1 MKLLR
6 MTATFGRLEQE
17 TLSLTEGLNVLQM
30 PNEAGKSTWA
40 EFLLAMLYGV
50 DTSEREKTGVLP
62 VKTKYQPWSG
72 KPMEGVIELEHAGR
86 RITLT
91 RTSTARAPLGVFS
104 AVYTD
109 SGLPVEG
116 MTGANCGET
125 LLGVPKRVYQRSA
138 FVRQA
143 GLGLTPDDELEA
155 RLSALVTT
163 GDEAVSFAAA
173 DKRLLAWQ
181 NRVRHNK
188 TGLIPDAERELAA
201 VDSALAALAGEHEKN
216 LALRAQLQSLQ
227 AQQTACEEDLRA
239 LQAAQAQ
246 RKKAQLYDAK
256 RAAMQAA
263 NRENA
268 ASAVCARLPRED
280 ALAVLSQEAAALL
293 ALPEQE
299 PAASAPARPD
309 CPQAFSGVD
318 EERLL
323 DKAQRDM
330 REFDRM
336 TAKKHRPSVPFWVLA
351 ALFAGLGAAGW
362 FVRHEPLI
370 PAAFALAALVCA
382 VAALGNAAHD
392 RRREAELSE
401 AQALLT
407 LYENHSRDEFYAYAV
422 QYRDALR
429 AWQAACEAASAQNAA
444 RDAES
449 RLRAE
454 RTAALLGSVRMFA
467 EAGTVREAQNAIASA
482 LAAYRAWHEAEQTAQ
497 QEAQVD
503 APPVERPLTELQKQ
517 AVEIAKRYET
527 LSMQEKIGVI
537 AQAFGCTSG
546 TIETSPCTGK
556 WRGTS
561 DISIRFDNGSS
572 LFLGNHMTRQA
583 KTKKVQQELVDS
595 ALVRYNP
602 EIIRVAKETAYAALK
617 ERELQD
623 NAIAGEKGLKPYT
636 LLNVEFNDGADQQS
650 SGYIGWYYVTLA
662 VDGKICTHLETGLNH
677 DIASGS
683 VSPTPTRENYYAAGA
698 LKESD
703 VDYVFNNVGFSSA
716 SGLYSLH
723 LILKSSKT
731 L

>member
-17 TLSLTEGLNVLQM
+17 TLSLTDGLNVLQM

-50 DTSEREKTGVLP
+50 DTSERVKTGVLP

-72 KPMEGVIELEHAGR
+72 KPMEGVIELTHAGR
-86 RITLT
+86 RITIT

-116 MTGANCGET
+116 MTGANCGEM
-125 LLGVPKRVYQRSA
+125 LLGVPKSVYQRSA

-143 GLGLTPDDELEA
+143 GLGLTADADLEA

-163 GDEAVSFAAA
+163 GDEAISFAAA

-188 TGLIPDAERELAA
+188 TGLIPDAERELAT
-201 VDSALAALAGEHEKN
+201 VDGALTALAREHEKN
-216 LALRAQLQSLQ
+216 LALRAQLQTLQ
-227 AQQTACEEDLRA
+227 TQQAACEADLRA
-239 LQAAQAQ
+239 LRAADVQQ
-246 RKKAQLYDAK
+246 KKAQLYDAK

-280 ALAVLSQEAAALL
+280 ALLALSQEASALL
-293 ALPEQE
+293 SMPEVE
-299 PAASAPARPD
+299 PAASAPARPA

-330 REFDRM
+330 REFDRL
-336 TAKKHRPSVPFWVLA
+336 TAKKHRPAAPLWVLA
-351 ALFAGLGAAGW
+351 ALLLGLGAASW
-362 FVRHEPLI
+362 FIRHEPLL
-370 PAAFALAALVCA
+370 PAVFALAALACA
-382 VAALGNAAHD
+382 ATAIGNAAHD
-392 RRREAELSE
+392 RKREAELSE

-429 AWQAACEAASAQNAA
+429 AWQAASEAAAAQNAA

-467 EAGTVREAQNAIASA
+467 EAGTLLEAQSAIGSA
-482 LAAYRAWHEAEQTAQ
+482 LEAYRAWHTAQ
-497 QEAQVD
+497 QAAQQAKTRYD
-503 APPVERPLTELQKQ
+503 ALAQALGDIPDLPVPARDVSGLTNEQAETALARTQALAAAVQSQLDQSRGRLEQFGSEVELSAKKQ
-517 AVEIAKRYET
+517 ALTQKLDLLNERREALT
-527 LSMQEKIGVI
+527 LARQTLE
-537 AQAFGCTSG
+537 QANAALAERF
-546 TIETSPCTGK
+546 SP
-556 WRGTS
+556 RLVREAS
-561 DISIRFDNGSS
+561 DIFSELTGGRYARVQISRQMDMEAGQPDAAMRRS
-572 LFLGNHMTRQA
+572 LFLSGGTA
-583 KTKKVQQELVDS
+583 DELYLS
-595 ALVRYNP
+595 VR
-602 EIIRVAKETAYAALK
+602 
-617 ERELQD
+617 
-623 NAIAGEKGLKPYT
+623 
-636 LLNVEFNDGADQQS
+636 
-650 SGYIGWYYVTLA
+650 LA
-662 VDGKICTHLETGLNH
+662 VCRLLLPENAPIVLDDALAMFDDDRLCLALCLLQREAANRQILLFTCQSRERRCLSADG
-677 DIASGS
+677 
-683 VSPTPTRENYYAAGA
+683 
-698 LKESD
+698 
-703 VDYVFNNVGFSSA
+703 
-716 SGLYSLH
+716 
-723 LILKSSKT
+723 
-731 L
+731 

>member
-17 TLSLTEGLNVLQM
+17 TLSLTDGLNVLQM

-50 DTSEREKTGVLP
+50 DTSERVKTGVLP

-72 KPMEGVIELEHAGR
+72 KPMEGVIELTHAGR
-86 RITLT
+86 RITIT

-116 MTGANCGET
+116 MTGANCGEM
-125 LLGVPKRVYQRSA
+125 LLGVPKSVYQRSA

-143 GLGLTPDDELEA
+143 GLGLTADADLEA

-163 GDEAVSFAAA
+163 GDEAISFAAA

-188 TGLIPDAERELAA
+188 TGLIPDAERELAT
-201 VDSALAALAGEHEKN
+201 VDGALTALAREHEKN
-216 LALRAQLQSLQ
+216 LALRAQLQTLQ
-227 AQQTACEEDLRA
+227 TQQAACEADLRA
-239 LQAAQAQ
+239 LRAADVQQ
-246 RKKAQLYDAK
+246 KKAQLYDAK

-280 ALAVLSQEAAALL
+280 ALLALSQEASALL
-293 ALPEQE
+293 SMPEVE
-299 PAASAPARPD
+299 PAASAPARPA

-330 REFDRM
+330 REFDRL
-336 TAKKHRPSVPFWVLA
+336 TSKRHRPSAPLWVLA
-351 ALFAGLGAAGW
+351 ALLLGLAAASW
-362 FVRHEPLI
+362 FIRHEPLL
-370 PAAFALAALVCA
+370 PAVFALAALACA
-382 VAALGNAAHD
+382 AAAIGNAAHD
-392 RRREAELSE
+392 RKREAELSE

-429 AWQAACEAASAQNAA
+429 AWQAACEAAAAQNAA

-467 EAGTVREAQNAIASA
+467 EAGTLLEAQSAIGSA
-482 LAAYRAWHEAEQTAQ
+482 LEAYRAWHTAQ
-497 QEAQVD
+497 QAAQQAKTRYD
-503 APPVERPLTELQKQ
+503 ALAQALGDIPDLPVPARDVSGLTNEQAETALARTQALAAAVQSQLDQSRGRLEQFGSEVELSAKKQ
-517 AVEIAKRYET
+517 ALTQKIDLLNERREALT
-527 LSMQEKIGVI
+527 LARQTLE
-537 AQAFGCTSG
+537 QANAALAERF
-546 TIETSPCTGK
+546 SP
-556 WRGTS
+556 RLVREAS
-561 DISIRFDNGSS
+561 DIFSELTGGRYARVQISRQMDMEAGQPDAAMRRS
-572 LFLGNHMTRQA
+572 LFLSGGTA
-583 KTKKVQQELVDS
+583 DELYLS
-595 ALVRYNP
+595 VR
-602 EIIRVAKETAYAALK
+602 
-617 ERELQD
+617 
-623 NAIAGEKGLKPYT
+623 
-636 LLNVEFNDGADQQS
+636 
-650 SGYIGWYYVTLA
+650 LA
-662 VDGKICTHLETGLNH
+662 VCRLLLPEDAPIVLDDALAMFDDDRLCLALCLLQREAANRQILLFTCQSRERRCLSADG
-677 DIASGS
+677 
-683 VSPTPTRENYYAAGA
+683 
-698 LKESD
+698 
-703 VDYVFNNVGFSSA
+703 
-716 SGLYSLH
+716 
-723 LILKSSKT
+723 
-731 L
+731 

>member
-17 TLSLTEGLNVLQM
+17 TLSLTDGLNVLQM

-50 DTSEREKTGVLP
+50 DTSERVKTGVLP
-62 VKTKYQPWSG
+62 VKTKYQLWSG
-72 KPMEGVIELEHAGR
+72 KPMEGVIELTHAGR
-86 RITLT
+86 RITIT

-116 MTGANCGET
+116 MTGANCGEM
-125 LLGVPKRVYQRSA
+125 LLGVPKSVYQRSA

-143 GLGLTPDDELEA
+143 GLGLTADADLEA

-163 GDEAVSFAAA
+163 GDEAISFAAA

-188 TGLIPDAERELAA
+188 TGLIPDAERELAT
-201 VDSALAALAGEHEKN
+201 VDGTLTALAREHEKN
-216 LALRAQLQSLQ
+216 LALRAQLQTLQ
-227 AQQTACEEDLRA
+227 TQQAACEADLRA
-239 LQAAQAQ
+239 LRAADVQQ
-246 RKKAQLYDAK
+246 KKAQLYDAK

-280 ALAVLSQEAAALL
+280 ALLALSQEASALL
-293 ALPEQE
+293 SMPEVE
-299 PAASAPARPD
+299 PAASAPARPA

-330 REFDRM
+330 REFDRL
-336 TAKKHRPSVPFWVLA
+336 TAKKHRPAAPLWVLA
-351 ALFAGLGAAGW
+351 ALLLGLAAASW
-362 FVRHEPLI
+362 FIRHEPLL
-370 PAAFALAALVCA
+370 PAVFALAALACA
-382 VAALGNAAHD
+382 ATAIGNAAHD
-392 RRREAELSE
+392 RKREAELSE

-429 AWQAACEAASAQNAA
+429 AWQAASEAAAAQNAA

-467 EAGTVREAQNAIASA
+467 EAGTLLEAQSAIGSA
-482 LAAYRAWHEAEQTAQ
+482 LEAYRAWHTAQ
-497 QEAQVD
+497 QAAQQAKTRYD
-503 APPVERPLTELQKQ
+503 ALAQALGDIPDLPVPARDVSGLTNEQAETALARTQALAAAVQSQLDQSRGRLEQFGSEVELSAKKQ
-517 AVEIAKRYET
+517 ALTQKLDLLNERREALT
-527 LSMQEKIGVI
+527 LARQTLE
-537 AQAFGCTSG
+537 QANAALAERF
-546 TIETSPCTGK
+546 SP
-556 WRGTS
+556 RLVREAS
-561 DISIRFDNGSS
+561 DIFSELTGGRYARVQISRQMDMEAGQPDAAMRRS
-572 LFLGNHMTRQA
+572 LFLSGGTA
-583 KTKKVQQELVDS
+583 DELYLS
-595 ALVRYNP
+595 VR
-602 EIIRVAKETAYAALK
+602 
-617 ERELQD
+617 
-623 NAIAGEKGLKPYT
+623 
-636 LLNVEFNDGADQQS
+636 
-650 SGYIGWYYVTLA
+650 LA
-662 VDGKICTHLETGLNH
+662 VCRLLLPEDAPIVLDDALAMFDDDRLCLALCLLQREAANRQILLFTCQSRERRCLSADG
-677 DIASGS
+677 
-683 VSPTPTRENYYAAGA
+683 
-698 LKESD
+698 
-703 VDYVFNNVGFSSA
+703 
-716 SGLYSLH
+716 
-723 LILKSSKT
+723 
-731 L
+731 

>member
-1 MKLLR
+1 
-6 MTATFGRLEQE
+6 
-17 TLSLTEGLNVLQM
+17 M

-239 LQAAQAQ
+239 LRAAQAQ

-330 REFDRM
+330 REFDRL

-370 PAAFALAALVCA
+370 PAAFALAALAYA
-382 VAALGNAAHD
+382 VIALVNAAHD
-392 RRREAELSE
+392 
-401 AQALLT
+401 
-407 LYENHSRDEFYAYAV
+407 HSRDEFYAYAV

-429 AWQAACEAASAQNAA
+429 AWQAACEAAAAQNAA

-497 QEAQVD
+497 QAKTRYDALAQALGEIPELPAPACDVSGLTTEQAQAALARTQALAAAVQSQLDQSRGRLEQFGSEA
-503 APPVERPLTELQKQ
+503 ELSAKKQ
-517 AVEIAKRYET
+517 ALAQRLDT
-527 LSMQEKIGVI
+527 LNGRREALTLARQTL
-537 AQAFGCTSG
+537 AQANAALAERF
-546 TIETSPCTGK
+546 SPRLVREASEIFSELTGG
-556 WRGTS
+556 RYARVQ
-561 DISIRFDNGSS
+561 ISRQMELEAGQPDAAMRRS
-572 LFLGNHMTRQA
+572 LFLSGGTA
-583 KTKKVQQELVDS
+583 DELYLSVRLAVCRLLLPEDAPLLLDD
-595 ALVRYNP
+595 ALVMFDDDRL
-602 EIIRVAKETAYAALK
+602 RLALRLLQ
-617 ERELQD
+617 REAENRQ
-623 NAIAGEKGLKPYT
+623 I
-636 LLNVEFNDGADQQS
+636 LLFTCQHREQKA
-650 SGYIGWYYVTLA
+650 
-662 VDGKICTHLETGLNH
+662 LNT
-677 DIASGS
+677 D
-683 VSPTPTRENYYAAGA
+683 
-698 LKESD
+698 L
-703 VDYVFNNVGFSSA
+703 
-716 SGLYSLH
+716 
-723 LILKSSKT
+723 
-731 L
+731 

>member
-17 TLSLTEGLNVLQM
+17 TLSLTDGLNVLQM

-50 DTSEREKTGVLP
+50 DTSERVKTGVLP

-72 KPMEGVIELEHAGR
+72 KPMEGVIELTHAGR
-86 RITLT
+86 RITIT

-116 MTGANCGET
+116 MTGANCGEM
-125 LLGVPKRVYQRSA
+125 LLGVPKSVYQRSA

-143 GLGLTPDDELEA
+143 GLGLTADADLEA

-163 GDEAVSFAAA
+163 GDEAISFAAA

-188 TGLIPDAERELAA
+188 TGLIPDAERELAT
-201 VDSALAALAGEHEKN
+201 VDGALTALAREHEKN
-216 LALRAQLQSLQ
+216 LALRAQLQTLQ
-227 AQQTACEEDLRA
+227 TQRAACEADLRA
-239 LQAAQAQ
+239 LRAADVQQ
-246 RKKAQLYDAK
+246 KKAQLYDAK

-280 ALAVLSQEAAALL
+280 ALLALSQEASALL
-293 ALPEQE
+293 SMPEVE
-299 PAASAPARPD
+299 PAASAPARPA

-330 REFDRM
+330 REFDRL
-336 TAKKHRPSVPFWVLA
+336 TVKRHRPSAPLWVLA
-351 ALFAGLGAAGW
+351 ALLLGLAAAGW
-362 FVRHEPLI
+362 FIWHKPFL
-370 PAAFALAALVCA
+370 PAAFVLAALACA
-382 VAALGNAAHD
+382 AAAIGNAAHD

-429 AWQAACEAASAQNAA
+429 AWQAACEAAAAQNAA

-467 EAGTVREAQNAIASA
+467 EAGTLLEAQSAIGSA
-482 LAAYRAWHEAEQTAQ
+482 LEAYRAWHTAQ
-497 QEAQVD
+497 QAAQQAKTRYD
-503 APPVERPLTELQKQ
+503 ALAQALGDIPDLPVPARDVSGLTNEQAETALARTQALAAAVQSQLDQSRGRLEQFGSEVELSAKKQ
-517 AVEIAKRYET
+517 ALTQKLDLLNERREALT
-527 LSMQEKIGVI
+527 LARQTLE
-537 AQAFGCTSG
+537 QANAALAERF
-546 TIETSPCTGK
+546 SP
-556 WRGTS
+556 RLVREAS
-561 DISIRFDNGSS
+561 DIFSELTGGRYARVQISRQMDMEAGQPDAAMRRS
-572 LFLGNHMTRQA
+572 LFLSGGTA
-583 KTKKVQQELVDS
+583 DELYLS
-595 ALVRYNP
+595 VR
-602 EIIRVAKETAYAALK
+602 
-617 ERELQD
+617 
-623 NAIAGEKGLKPYT
+623 
-636 LLNVEFNDGADQQS
+636 
-650 SGYIGWYYVTLA
+650 LA
-662 VDGKICTHLETGLNH
+662 VCRLLLPEDAPIVLDDALAMFDDDRLCLALCLLQREAANRQILLFTCQSRERRCLSADG
-677 DIASGS
+677 
-683 VSPTPTRENYYAAGA
+683 
-698 LKESD
+698 
-703 VDYVFNNVGFSSA
+703 
-716 SGLYSLH
+716 
-723 LILKSSKT
+723 
-731 L
+731 

>member
-17 TLSLTEGLNVLQM
+17 TLSLTDGLNVLQM

-50 DTSEREKTGVLP
+50 DTSERVKTGVLP

-72 KPMEGVIELEHAGR
+72 KPMEGVIELTHAGR
-86 RITLT
+86 RITIT

-116 MTGANCGET
+116 MTGANCGEM
-125 LLGVPKRVYQRSA
+125 LLGVPKSVYQRSA

-143 GLGLTPDDELEA
+143 GLGLT
-155 RLSALVTT
+155 ALVTT
-163 GDEAVSFAAA
+163 GDEAISFAAA

-188 TGLIPDAERELAA
+188 TGLIPDAERELAT
-201 VDSALAALAGEHEKN
+201 VDGALTALAREHEKN
-216 LALRAQLQSLQ
+216 LALRAQLQTLQ
-227 AQQTACEEDLRA
+227 TQQAACEADLRA
-239 LQAAQAQ
+239 LRAADVQQ
-246 RKKAQLYDAK
+246 KKAQLYDAK

-280 ALAVLSQEAAALL
+280 ALLALSQEASALL
-293 ALPEQE
+293 SMPEVK
-299 PAASAPARPD
+299 PAASAPARPA

-330 REFDRM
+330 REFDRL

-370 PAAFALAALVCA
+370 PAAFALAALAYA
-382 VAALGNAAHD
+382 VIALVNAAHD

-429 AWQAACEAASAQNAA
+429 AWQAASEAAAAQNAA

-467 EAGTVREAQNAIASA
+467 EAGTLLEAQSAIGSA
-482 LAAYRAWHEAEQTAQ
+482 LEAYRAWHTAQ
-497 QEAQVD
+497 QAAQQAKTRYDALAQALGDIPDLPVPARDVSGLTNEQAEAALARTQALAAAVQSQLD
-503 APPVERPLTELQKQ
+503 QSRGRLEQFGSEVELSAKKQ
-517 AVEIAKRYET
+517 ALTQKLDLLNERREALT
-527 LSMQEKIGVI
+527 LARQTLE
-537 AQAFGCTSG
+537 QANAALAERF
-546 TIETSPCTGK
+546 SP
-556 WRGTS
+556 RLVREAS
-561 DISIRFDNGSS
+561 DIFSELTGGRYARVQISRQMDMEAGQPDAAMRRS
-572 LFLGNHMTRQA
+572 LFLSGGTA
-583 KTKKVQQELVDS
+583 DELYLS
-595 ALVRYNP
+595 VR
-602 EIIRVAKETAYAALK
+602 
-617 ERELQD
+617 
-623 NAIAGEKGLKPYT
+623 
-636 LLNVEFNDGADQQS
+636 
-650 SGYIGWYYVTLA
+650 LA
-662 VDGKICTHLETGLNH
+662 VCRLLLPEDAPIVLDDALAMFDDDRLCLALCLLQREAANRQILLFTCQSRERRCLSADG
-677 DIASGS
+677 
-683 VSPTPTRENYYAAGA
+683 
-698 LKESD
+698 
-703 VDYVFNNVGFSSA
+703 
-716 SGLYSLH
+716 
-723 LILKSSKT
+723 
-731 L
+731 

>member
-17 TLSLTEGLNVLQM
+17 TLSLTDGLNVLQM

-50 DTSEREKTGVLP
+50 DTSERVKTGVLP

-72 KPMEGVIELEHAGR
+72 KPMEGVIELTHAGR
-86 RITLT
+86 RITIT

-116 MTGANCGET
+116 MTGANCGEM
-125 LLGVPKRVYQRSA
+125 LLGVPKSVYQRSA

-143 GLGLTPDDELEA
+143 GLGLTADADLEA

-163 GDEAVSFAAA
+163 GDEAISFAAA

-188 TGLIPDAERELAA
+188 TGLIPDAERELAT
-201 VDSALAALAGEHEKN
+201 VDGALTALAREHEKN
-216 LALRAQLQSLQ
+216 LALRAQLQTLQ
-227 AQQTACEEDLRA
+227 TQQAACEADLRA
-239 LQAAQAQ
+239 LRAADVQQ
-246 RKKAQLYDAK
+246 KKAQLYDAK

-280 ALAVLSQEAAALL
+280 ALLALSQEASALL
-293 ALPEQE
+293 SMPEVE
-299 PAASAPARPD
+299 PAASAPARPA

-323 DKAQRDM
+323 DKAQRDT
-330 REFDRM
+330 REFDRL
-336 TAKKHRPSVPFWVLA
+336 TAKKHRVSTPLLALA
-351 ALFAGLGAAGW
+351 ALFIGLGAAGW
-362 FVRHEPLI
+362 LVRHEPLM
-370 PAAFALAALVCA
+370 PAAFALAALACV
-382 VAALGNAAHD
+382 VTALVNAAHD

-401 AQALLT
+401 AQALLA

-429 AWQAACEAASAQNAA
+429 AWQAACEAAAAQNAA

-467 EAGTVREAQNAIASA
+467 DAGTLLEAQSAIGSA
-482 LAAYRAWHEAEQTAQ
+482 LEAYRAWHTAQ
-497 QEAQVD
+497 QAAQQAKTRYD
-503 APPVERPLTELQKQ
+503 ALAQALGDIPDLPVPARDVSGLTNEQAETALARTQALAAAVQSQLDQSRGRLEQFGSEVELSAKKQ
-517 AVEIAKRYET
+517 ALTQKLDLLNERREALT
-527 LSMQEKIGVI
+527 LARQTLE
-537 AQAFGCTSG
+537 QANAALAERF
-546 TIETSPCTGK
+546 SP
-556 WRGTS
+556 RLVREAS
-561 DISIRFDNGSS
+561 DIFSELTGGRYARVQISRQMDMEAGQPDAAMRRS
-572 LFLGNHMTRQA
+572 LFLSGGTA
-583 KTKKVQQELVDS
+583 DELYLS
-595 ALVRYNP
+595 VR
-602 EIIRVAKETAYAALK
+602 
-617 ERELQD
+617 
-623 NAIAGEKGLKPYT
+623 
-636 LLNVEFNDGADQQS
+636 
-650 SGYIGWYYVTLA
+650 LA
-662 VDGKICTHLETGLNH
+662 VCRLLLPEDAPIVLDDALAMFDDDRLCLALCLLQREAANRQILLFTCQSRERRCLSADG
-677 DIASGS
+677 
-683 VSPTPTRENYYAAGA
+683 
-698 LKESD
+698 
-703 VDYVFNNVGFSSA
+703 
-716 SGLYSLH
+716 
-723 LILKSSKT
+723 
-731 L
+731 

>member
-17 TLSLTEGLNVLQM
+17 TLSLTDGLNVLQM

-50 DTSEREKTGVLP
+50 DTSERVKTGVLP

-72 KPMEGVIELEHAGR
+72 KPMEGVIELTHAGR
-86 RITLT
+86 RITIT

-116 MTGANCGET
+116 MTGANCGEM
-125 LLGVPKRVYQRSA
+125 LLGVPKSVYQRSA

-143 GLGLTPDDELEA
+143 GLGLTADADLEA

-163 GDEAVSFAAA
+163 GDEAISFAAA

-188 TGLIPDAERELAA
+188 TGLIPDAERELAT
-201 VDSALAALAGEHEKN
+201 VDGALTALAREHEKN
-216 LALRAQLQSLQ
+216 LALRAQLQTLQ
-227 AQQTACEEDLRA
+227 TQQAACEADLRA
-239 LQAAQAQ
+239 LRAADVQQ
-246 RKKAQLYDAK
+246 KKAQLYDAK

-280 ALAVLSQEAAALL
+280 ASALL
-293 ALPEQE
+293 SMPEVK

-330 REFDRM
+330 REFDRL

-370 PAAFALAALVCA
+370 PAAFALAALAYA
-382 VAALGNAAHD
+382 VIALVNAAHD

-467 EAGTVREAQNAIASA
+467 EAGTLLEAQSAIGSA
-482 LAAYRAWHEAEQTAQ
+482 LEAYRAWHTAQ
-497 QEAQVD
+497 QAAQQAKTRYDALAQALGDIPDLPVPARDVSGLTNEQAEAALARTQALAAAVQSQLD
-503 APPVERPLTELQKQ
+503 QSRGRLEQFGSEVELSAKKQ
-517 AVEIAKRYET
+517 ALTQKLDLLNERREALT
-527 LSMQEKIGVI
+527 LARQTLE
-537 AQAFGCTSG
+537 QANAALAERF
-546 TIETSPCTGK
+546 SP
-556 WRGTS
+556 RLVREAS
-561 DISIRFDNGSS
+561 DIFSELTGGRYARVQISRQMDMEAGQPDAAMRRS
-572 LFLGNHMTRQA
+572 LFLSGGTA
-583 KTKKVQQELVDS
+583 DELYLS
-595 ALVRYNP
+595 VR
-602 EIIRVAKETAYAALK
+602 
-617 ERELQD
+617 
-623 NAIAGEKGLKPYT
+623 
-636 LLNVEFNDGADQQS
+636 
-650 SGYIGWYYVTLA
+650 LA
-662 VDGKICTHLETGLNH
+662 VCRLLLPEDAPIVLDDALAMFDDDRLCLALCLLQREAANRQILLFTCQSRERRCLSADG
-677 DIASGS
+677 
-683 VSPTPTRENYYAAGA
+683 
-698 LKESD
+698 
-703 VDYVFNNVGFSSA
+703 
-716 SGLYSLH
+716 
-723 LILKSSKT
+723 
-731 L
+731 

>member
-17 TLSLTEGLNVLQM
+17 TLSLTDGLNVLQM

-50 DTSEREKTGVLP
+50 DTSERVKTGVLP

-72 KPMEGVIELEHAGR
+72 KPMEGVIELTHAGR
-86 RITLT
+86 RITIT

-116 MTGANCGET
+116 MTGANCGEM
-125 LLGVPKRVYQRSA
+125 LLGVPKSVYQRSA

-143 GLGLTPDDELEA
+143 GLGLTADADLEA

-163 GDEAVSFAAA
+163 GDEAISFAAA

-201 VDSALAALAGEHEKN
+201 VDGALTALAREHEKN
-216 LALRAQLQSLQ
+216 LALRAQLQTLQ
-227 AQQTACEEDLRA
+227 TQRAACEADLRA
-239 LQAAQAQ
+239 LRAADVQQ
-246 RKKAQLYDAK
+246 KKAQLYDAK

-280 ALAVLSQEAAALL
+280 ALLALSQEASALL
-293 ALPEQE
+293 SMPEVE
-299 PAASAPARPD
+299 PAASAPARPA

-323 DKAQRDM
+323 DKAQRDT
-330 REFDRM
+330 REFDRL
-336 TAKKHRPSVPFWVLA
+336 TAKKHRVSTPLLALA
-351 ALFAGLGAAGW
+351 ALFIGLGAAGW
-362 FVRHEPLI
+362 LVRHEPLM
-370 PAAFALAALVCA
+370 PAAFALAALACV
-382 VAALGNAAHD
+382 VTALVNAAHD

-401 AQALLT
+401 AQALLA

-429 AWQAACEAASAQNAA
+429 AWQAACEAAAAQNAA

-467 EAGTVREAQNAIASA
+467 DAGTLLEAQSAIGSA
-482 LAAYRAWHEAEQTAQ
+482 LEAYRAWHTAQ
-497 QEAQVD
+497 QAAQQAKTRYD
-503 APPVERPLTELQKQ
+503 ALAQALGDIPDLPVPARDVSGLTNEQAETALARTQALAAAVQSQLDQSRGRLEQFGSEVELSAKKQ
-517 AVEIAKRYET
+517 ALTQKLDLLNERREALT
-527 LSMQEKIGVI
+527 LARQTLE
-537 AQAFGCTSG
+537 QANAALAERF
-546 TIETSPCTGK
+546 SP
-556 WRGTS
+556 RLVREAS
-561 DISIRFDNGSS
+561 DIFSELTGGRYARVQISRQMDMEAGQPDAAMRRS
-572 LFLGNHMTRQA
+572 LFLSGGTA
-583 KTKKVQQELVDS
+583 DELYLS
-595 ALVRYNP
+595 VR
-602 EIIRVAKETAYAALK
+602 
-617 ERELQD
+617 
-623 NAIAGEKGLKPYT
+623 
-636 LLNVEFNDGADQQS
+636 
-650 SGYIGWYYVTLA
+650 LA
-662 VDGKICTHLETGLNH
+662 VCRLLLPEDAPIVLDDALAMFDDDRLCLALCLLQREAANRQILLFTCQSRERRCLSADG
-677 DIASGS
+677 
-683 VSPTPTRENYYAAGA
+683 
-698 LKESD
+698 
-703 VDYVFNNVGFSSA
+703 
-716 SGLYSLH
+716 
-723 LILKSSKT
+723 
-731 L
+731 

>member
-17 TLSLTEGLNVLQM
+17 TLSLTDGLNVLQM

-50 DTSEREKTGVLP
+50 DTSERVKTGVLP

-72 KPMEGVIELEHAGR
+72 KPMEGVIELTHAGR
-86 RITLT
+86 RITIT

-116 MTGANCGET
+116 MTGANCGEM
-125 LLGVPKRVYQRSA
+125 LLGVPKSVYQRSA

-143 GLGLTPDDELEA
+143 GLGLTADADLEA

-163 GDEAVSFAAA
+163 GDEAISFAAA

-188 TGLIPDAERELAA
+188 TGLIPDAERELAT
-201 VDSALAALAGEHEKN
+201 VDGALTALAREHEKN
-216 LALRAQLQSLQ
+216 LALRAQLQTLQ
-227 AQQTACEEDLRA
+227 TQQAACEADLRA
-239 LQAAQAQ
+239 LRAADVQQ
-246 RKKAQLYDAK
+246 KKAQLYDAK

-280 ALAVLSQEAAALL
+280 ALLALSQEASALL
-293 ALPEQE
+293 SMPEVE
-299 PAASAPARPD
+299 PAASAPARPA

-330 REFDRM
+330 REFDRL
-336 TAKKHRPSVPFWVLA
+336 TAKKHRPAAPLWVLVALLLGLA
-351 ALFAGLGAAGW
+351 AASW
-362 FVRHEPLI
+362 FIRHEPLL
-370 PAAFALAALVCA
+370 PAVFALAALACA
-382 VAALGNAAHD
+382 ATAIGNAAHD
-392 RRREAELSE
+392 RKREAELSE

-429 AWQAACEAASAQNAA
+429 AWQAACEAAAAQNAA

-467 EAGTVREAQNAIASA
+467 EAGTVPDAQSAISSA
-482 LAAYRAWHEAEQTAQ
+482 LAAYRAWHDAQ
-497 QEAQVD
+497 QAAQQAKTRYD
-503 APPVERPLTELQKQ
+503 ALAQALGDIPDLPVPARDVSGLTNEQAETALARTQALAAAVQSQLDQSRGRLEQFGSEVELSAKKQ
-517 AVEIAKRYET
+517 ALTQKLDLLNERREALT
-527 LSMQEKIGVI
+527 LARQTLE
-537 AQAFGCTSG
+537 QANAALAERF
-546 TIETSPCTGK
+546 SP
-556 WRGTS
+556 RLVREAS
-561 DISIRFDNGSS
+561 DIFSELTGGRYARVQISRQMDMEAGQPDAAMRRS
-572 LFLGNHMTRQA
+572 LFLSGGTA
-583 KTKKVQQELVDS
+583 DELYLS
-595 ALVRYNP
+595 VR
-602 EIIRVAKETAYAALK
+602 
-617 ERELQD
+617 
-623 NAIAGEKGLKPYT
+623 
-636 LLNVEFNDGADQQS
+636 
-650 SGYIGWYYVTLA
+650 LA
-662 VDGKICTHLETGLNH
+662 VCRLLLPEDAPIVLDDALAMFDDDRLCLALCLLQREAANRQILLFTCQSRERRCLSADG
-677 DIASGS
+677 
-683 VSPTPTRENYYAAGA
+683 
-698 LKESD
+698 
-703 VDYVFNNVGFSSA
+703 
-716 SGLYSLH
+716 
-723 LILKSSKT
+723 
-731 L
+731 

>member
-17 TLSLTEGLNVLQM
+17 TLSLTDGLNVLQM

-50 DTSEREKTGVLP
+50 DTSERVKTGVLP

-72 KPMEGVIELEHAGR
+72 KPMEGVIELTHAGR
-86 RITLT
+86 RITIT

-104 AVYTD
+104 AVYTE

-116 MTGANCGET
+116 MTGANCGEM
-125 LLGVPKRVYQRSA
+125 LLGVPKSVYQRSA

-143 GLGLTPDDELEA
+143 GLGLTADADLEA

-163 GDEAVSFAAA
+163 GDEAISFAAA

-188 TGLIPDAERELAA
+188 TGLIPDAERELAT
-201 VDSALAALAGEHEKN
+201 VDGALTALAREHEKN
-216 LALRAQLQSLQ
+216 LALRAQLQTLQ
-227 AQQTACEEDLRA
+227 TQQAACEADLRA
-239 LQAAQAQ
+239 LRAADVQQ
-246 RKKAQLYDAK
+246 KKAQLYDAK

-280 ALAVLSQEAAALL
+280 ALLALSQEASALL
-293 ALPEQE
+293 SMPEVK
-299 PAASAPARPD
+299 PAASAPARPA

-330 REFDRM
+330 REFDRL

-351 ALFAGLGAAGW
+351 ALLLGLGAAGW
-362 FVRHEPLI
+362 FIWHEPFL
-370 PAAFALAALVCA
+370 PAAFVLAALACA
-382 VAALGNAAHD
+382 AAAIGNAAHD

-429 AWQAACEAASAQNAA
+429 AWQAACEAAAAQNAA

-467 EAGTVREAQNAIASA
+467 EAGTVPDAQSAISSA
-482 LAAYRAWHEAEQTAQ
+482 LAAYRAWHDAQ
-497 QEAQVD
+497 QAAQQAKTRYD
-503 APPVERPLTELQKQ
+503 ALAQALGDIPDLPVPARDVSGLTNEQAETALARTQALAAAVQSQLDQSRGRLEQFGSEVELSAKKQ
-517 AVEIAKRYET
+517 ALTQKLDLLNERREALT
-527 LSMQEKIGVI
+527 LARQTLE
-537 AQAFGCTSG
+537 QANAALAERF
-546 TIETSPCTGK
+546 SP
-556 WRGTS
+556 RLVREAS
-561 DISIRFDNGSS
+561 DIFSELTGGRYARVQISRQMDMEAGQPDAAMRRS
-572 LFLGNHMTRQA
+572 LFLSGGTA
-583 KTKKVQQELVDS
+583 DELYLS
-595 ALVRYNP
+595 VR
-602 EIIRVAKETAYAALK
+602 
-617 ERELQD
+617 
-623 NAIAGEKGLKPYT
+623 
-636 LLNVEFNDGADQQS
+636 
-650 SGYIGWYYVTLA
+650 LA
-662 VDGKICTHLETGLNH
+662 VCRLLLPEDAPIVLDDALAMFDDDRLCLALCLLQREAANRQILLFTCQSRERRCLSADG
-677 DIASGS
+677 
-683 VSPTPTRENYYAAGA
+683 
-698 LKESD
+698 
-703 VDYVFNNVGFSSA
+703 
-716 SGLYSLH
+716 
-723 LILKSSKT
+723 
-731 L
+731 

>member
-17 TLSLTEGLNVLQM
+17 TLSLTDGLNVLQM

-50 DTSEREKTGVLP
+50 DTSERVKTGVLP

-72 KPMEGVIELEHAGR
+72 KPMEGVIELTHAGR
-86 RITLT
+86 RITIT

-116 MTGANCGET
+116 MTGANCGEM
-125 LLGVPKRVYQRSA
+125 LLGVPKSVYQRSA

-143 GLGLTPDDELEA
+143 GLGLTADADLEA

-163 GDEAVSFAAA
+163 GDEAISFAAA

-188 TGLIPDAERELAA
+188 TGLIPDAERELAT
-201 VDSALAALAGEHEKN
+201 VDGALTALAREHEKN
-216 LALRAQLQSLQ
+216 LALRAQLQTLQ
-227 AQQTACEEDLRA
+227 TQQAACEADLRA
-239 LQAAQAQ
+239 LRAADVQQ
-246 RKKAQLYDAK
+246 KKAQLYDAK

-280 ALAVLSQEAAALL
+280 ALLALSQEASALL
-293 ALPEQE
+293 SMPEVE
-299 PAASAPARPD
+299 PAASAPARPA

-330 REFDRM
+330 REFDRL
-336 TAKKHRPSVPFWVLA
+336 TAKKHRVSTPLLALA
-351 ALFAGLGAAGW
+351 ALFIGLGAAGW
-362 FVRHEPLI
+362 LVRHEPLM
-370 PAAFALAALVCA
+370 PAAFALAALACV
-382 VAALGNAAHD
+382 VTALVNAAHD

-401 AQALLT
+401 AQALLA

-429 AWQAACEAASAQNAA
+429 AWQAACEAAAAQNAA

-467 EAGTVREAQNAIASA
+467 DAGTLLEAQSAIGSA
-482 LAAYRAWHEAEQTAQ
+482 LEAYRAWHTAQ
-497 QEAQVD
+497 QAAQQAKTRYD
-503 APPVERPLTELQKQ
+503 ALAQALGDIPDLPVPARDVSGLTNKQ
-517 AVEIAKRYET
+517 AETALARTQALAAAVQSQLDQSRGRLEQFGSEVELSAKKQALTQKLDLLNERREALT
-527 LSMQEKIGVI
+527 LARQTLE
-537 AQAFGCTSG
+537 QANAALAERF
-546 TIETSPCTGK
+546 SP
-556 WRGTS
+556 RLVREAS
-561 DISIRFDNGSS
+561 DIFSELTGGRYARVQISRQMAMEAGQPDAAMRRS
-572 LFLGNHMTRQA
+572 LFLSGGTA
-583 KTKKVQQELVDS
+583 DELYLS
-595 ALVRYNP
+595 VR
-602 EIIRVAKETAYAALK
+602 
-617 ERELQD
+617 
-623 NAIAGEKGLKPYT
+623 
-636 LLNVEFNDGADQQS
+636 
-650 SGYIGWYYVTLA
+650 LA
-662 VDGKICTHLETGLNH
+662 VCRLLLPEDAPIVLDDALAMFDDDRLCLALCLLQREAANRQILLFTCQSRERRCLSADG
-677 DIASGS
+677 
-683 VSPTPTRENYYAAGA
+683 
-698 LKESD
+698 
-703 VDYVFNNVGFSSA
+703 
-716 SGLYSLH
+716 
-723 LILKSSKT
+723 
-731 L
+731 

>member
-17 TLSLTEGLNVLQM
+17 TLSLTDGLNVLQM

-50 DTSEREKTGVLP
+50 DTSERVKTGVLP

-72 KPMEGVIELEHAGR
+72 KPMEGVIELTHAGR
-86 RITLT
+86 RITIT

-116 MTGANCGET
+116 MTGANCGQM
-125 LLGVPKRVYQRSA
+125 LLGVPKSVYQRSA

-143 GLGLTPDDELEA
+143 GLGLTADADLEA

-163 GDEAVSFAAA
+163 GDEAISFAAV

-188 TGLIPDAERELAA
+188 TGLIPDAERELAT
-201 VDSALAALAGEHEKN
+201 VDGALTALAREHEKN
-216 LALRAQLQSLQ
+216 LSLRAQLQTLQ
-227 AQQTACEEDLRA
+227 TQQAACEADLRA
-239 LQAAQAQ
+239 LRAADVQQ
-246 RKKAQLYDAK
+246 KKAQLYDAK

-280 ALAVLSQEAAALL
+280 ALLALSQEASALL
-293 ALPEQE
+293 SMPEVE
-299 PAASAPARPD
+299 PAASAPARPA

-330 REFDRM
+330 REFDRL
-336 TAKKHRPSVPFWVLA
+336 TAKKHRVSTPLLALA
-351 ALFAGLGAAGW
+351 ALFIGLGAAGW
-362 FVRHEPLI
+362 LVRHEPLM
-370 PAAFALAALVCA
+370 PAAFALAALACV
-382 VAALGNAAHD
+382 VTALVNAAHD

-401 AQALLT
+401 AQALLA

-429 AWQAACEAASAQNAA
+429 AWQAACEAAAAQNAA

-467 EAGTVREAQNAIASA
+467 DAGTLLEAQSAIGSA
-482 LAAYRAWHEAEQTAQ
+482 LEAYRAWHTAQ
-497 QEAQVD
+497 QAAQQAKTRYD
-503 APPVERPLTELQKQ
+503 ALAQALGDIPDLPVPARDVSGLTNEQAETALARTQALAAAVQSQLDQSRGRLEQFGSEVELSAKKQ
-517 AVEIAKRYET
+517 ALTQKLDLLNERREALT
-527 LSMQEKIGVI
+527 LARQTLE
-537 AQAFGCTSG
+537 QANAALAERF
-546 TIETSPCTGK
+546 SP
-556 WRGTS
+556 RLVREAS
-561 DISIRFDNGSS
+561 DIFSELTGGRYARVQISRQMDMEAGQPDAAMRRS
-572 LFLGNHMTRQA
+572 LFLSGGTA
-583 KTKKVQQELVDS
+583 DELYLS
-595 ALVRYNP
+595 VR
-602 EIIRVAKETAYAALK
+602 
-617 ERELQD
+617 
-623 NAIAGEKGLKPYT
+623 
-636 LLNVEFNDGADQQS
+636 
-650 SGYIGWYYVTLA
+650 LA
-662 VDGKICTHLETGLNH
+662 VCRLLLPEDAPIVLDDALAMFDDDRLCLALCLLQREAANRQILLFTCQSRERRCLSADG
-677 DIASGS
+677 
-683 VSPTPTRENYYAAGA
+683 
-698 LKESD
+698 
-703 VDYVFNNVGFSSA
+703 
-716 SGLYSLH
+716 
-723 LILKSSKT
+723 
-731 L
+731 

>member
-17 TLSLTEGLNVLQM
+17 TLSLTDGLNVLQM

-50 DTSEREKTGVLP
+50 DTSERVKTGVLP
-62 VKTKYQPWSG
+62 VKTKYQLWSG
-72 KPMEGVIELEHAGR
+72 KPMEGVIELTHAGR
-86 RITLT
+86 RITII

-116 MTGANCGET
+116 MTGANCGQM
-125 LLGVPKRVYQRSA
+125 LLGVPKSVYQRSA

-143 GLGLTPDDELEA
+143 GLGLTADADLEA

-163 GDEAVSFAAA
+163 GDEAISFAAA

-188 TGLIPDAERELAA
+188 TGLIPDAERELAT
-201 VDSALAALAGEHEKN
+201 VDGALTALAGEHEKN
-216 LALRAQLQSLQ
+216 LKLRAQLQSLQ
-227 AQQTACEEDLRA
+227 AQQAACEADLRA
-239 LQAAQAQ
+239 LRAADVQQ
-246 RKKAQLYDAK
+246 KKAQLYDAK

-280 ALAVLSQEAAALL
+280 ALLALSQEASALL
-293 ALPEQE
+293 SMPEVE
-299 PAASAPARPD
+299 PAASAPARPA

-323 DKAQRDM
+323 DKAQRDT
-330 REFDRM
+330 REFDRL
-336 TAKKHRPSVPFWVLA
+336 TAKKHRVSTPLLALA
-351 ALFAGLGAAGW
+351 ALFIGLGAAGW
-362 FVRHEPLI
+362 LVRHEPLM
-370 PAAFALAALVCA
+370 PAAFALAALACV
-382 VAALGNAAHD
+382 VTALVNAAHD

-429 AWQAACEAASAQNAA
+429 AWQAASEAAAAQNAA

-467 EAGTVREAQNAIASA
+467 EAGTVPDAQSAISSA
-482 LAAYRAWHEAEQTAQ
+482 LAAYRAWHDAQ
-497 QEAQVD
+497 QAAQQAKTRYDALAQALGDIPDLPVPARDVSGLTNEQAEAALARTQALAAAVQSQLD
-503 APPVERPLTELQKQ
+503 QSRGRLEQFGSEVELSAKKQ
-517 AVEIAKRYET
+517 ALTQKLDLLNERREALT
-527 LSMQEKIGVI
+527 LARQTLE
-537 AQAFGCTSG
+537 QANAALAERF
-546 TIETSPCTGK
+546 SP
-556 WRGTS
+556 RLVREAS
-561 DISIRFDNGSS
+561 DIFSELTGGRYARVQISRQMDMEAGQPDAAMRRS
-572 LFLGNHMTRQA
+572 LFLSGGTA
-583 KTKKVQQELVDS
+583 DELYLS
-595 ALVRYNP
+595 VR
-602 EIIRVAKETAYAALK
+602 
-617 ERELQD
+617 
-623 NAIAGEKGLKPYT
+623 
-636 LLNVEFNDGADQQS
+636 
-650 SGYIGWYYVTLA
+650 LA
-662 VDGKICTHLETGLNH
+662 VCRLLLPEDAPIVLDDALAMFDDDRLCLALCLLQREAANRQILLFTCQSRERRCLSADG
-677 DIASGS
+677 
-683 VSPTPTRENYYAAGA
+683 
-698 LKESD
+698 
-703 VDYVFNNVGFSSA
+703 
-716 SGLYSLH
+716 
-723 LILKSSKT
+723 
-731 L
+731 

>member
-17 TLSLTEGLNVLQM
+17 TLSLTDGLNVLQM

-50 DTSEREKTGVLP
+50 DTSERVKTGVLP

-72 KPMEGVIELEHAGR
+72 KPMEGVIELTHAGR
-86 RITLT
+86 RITIT
-91 RTSTARAPLGVFS
+91 RISTARAPLGVFS

-116 MTGANCGET
+116 MTGANCGQM
-125 LLGVPKRVYQRSA
+125 LLGVPKSVYQRSA

-143 GLGLTPDDELEA
+143 GLGLTADADLEA

-163 GDEAVSFAAA
+163 GDEAISFAAA

-188 TGLIPDAERELAA
+188 TGLIPDAERELAT
-201 VDSALAALAGEHEKN
+201 VDGALTALAREHEKN
-216 LALRAQLQSLQ
+216 LALRAQLQTLQ
-227 AQQTACEEDLRA
+227 TQQAACEADLRA
-239 LQAAQAQ
+239 LRAADVQQ
-246 RKKAQLYDAK
+246 KKAQLYDAK

-280 ALAVLSQEAAALL
+280 ALLALSQEASALL
-293 ALPEQE
+293 SMPEVE
-299 PAASAPARPD
+299 SAASAPARPA

-330 REFDRM
+330 REFDRL
-336 TAKKHRPSVPFWVLA
+336 TAKKHRVSTPLLALA
-351 ALFAGLGAAGW
+351 ALFIGLGAAGW
-362 FVRHEPLI
+362 LVRHEPLM
-370 PAAFALAALVCA
+370 PAAFALAALACV
-382 VAALGNAAHD
+382 VTALVNAAHD
-392 RRREAELSE
+392 RKREAELSE

-429 AWQAACEAASAQNAA
+429 AWQAASEAAAAQNAA

-467 EAGTVREAQNAIASA
+467 DAGTLLEAQSAIGSA
-482 LAAYRAWHEAEQTAQ
+482 LEAYRAWHTAQ
-497 QEAQVD
+497 QAAQQAKTRYD
-503 APPVERPLTELQKQ
+503 ALAQALGDIPDLPVPARDVSGLTNEQAETALARTQALAAAVQSQLDQSRGRLEQFGSEVELSAKKQ
-517 AVEIAKRYET
+517 ALTQKLDLLNERREALT
-527 LSMQEKIGVI
+527 LARQTLE
-537 AQAFGCTSG
+537 QANAALAERF
-546 TIETSPCTGK
+546 SP
-556 WRGTS
+556 RLVREAS
-561 DISIRFDNGSS
+561 DIFSELTGGRYARVQISRQMDMEAGQPDAAMRRS
-572 LFLGNHMTRQA
+572 LFLSGGTA
-583 KTKKVQQELVDS
+583 DELYLS
-595 ALVRYNP
+595 VR
-602 EIIRVAKETAYAALK
+602 
-617 ERELQD
+617 
-623 NAIAGEKGLKPYT
+623 
-636 LLNVEFNDGADQQS
+636 
-650 SGYIGWYYVTLA
+650 LA
-662 VDGKICTHLETGLNH
+662 VCRLLLPEDAPIVLDDALAMFDDDRLCLALCLLQREAANRQILLFTCQSRERRCLSADG
-677 DIASGS
+677 
-683 VSPTPTRENYYAAGA
+683 
-698 LKESD
+698 
-703 VDYVFNNVGFSSA
+703 
-716 SGLYSLH
+716 
-723 LILKSSKT
+723 
-731 L
+731 

>member
-40 EFLLAMLYGV
+40 EFLLAMLYGI

-104 AVYTD
+104 AAYTE

-330 REFDRM
+330 REFDRL

-351 ALFAGLGAAGW
+351 ALLLGLAAASW
-362 FVRHEPLI
+362 FIRHEPLL
-370 PAAFALAALVCA
+370 PAVFALAALACA
-382 VAALGNAAHD
+382 ATAIGNAAYD
-392 RRREAELSE
+392 RKREAELSE

-497 QEAQVD
+497 QAKTRYDALAQALGEIPELP
-503 APPVERPLTELQKQ
+503 APVRDVSGPDDVRRPLGVRTGAGRACADAGACRSR
-517 AVEIAKRYET
+517 AVAARPEPWPVGAVR
-527 LSMQEKIGVI
+527 LRGGAVGEKAG
-537 AQAFGCTSG
+537 AGA
-546 TIETSPCTGK
+546 EARHAERAP
-556 WRGTS
+556 RG
-561 DISIRFDNGSS
+561 
-572 LFLGNHMTRQA
+572 
-583 KTKKVQQELVDS
+583 
-595 ALVRYNP
+595 
-602 EIIRVAKETAYAALK
+602 AYACQADACAGQRSAGRALLPASGA
-617 ERELQD
+617 RGVGNFLRAD
-623 NAIAGEKGLKPYT
+623 RRT
-636 LLNVEFNDGADQQS
+636 LCPRADQPADGA
-650 SGYIGWYYVTLA
+650 GGGTAGRGHALFALPERRHGGRA
-662 VDGKICTHLETGLNH
+662 V
-677 DIASGS
+677 S
-683 VSPTPTRENYYAAGA
+683 VRPAGRLPPAAAGGCPA
-698 LKESD
+698 PA
-703 VDYVFNNVGFSSA
+703 G
-716 SGLYSLH
+716 
-723 LILKSSKT
+723 
-731 L
+731 